1 MYGYYAI
8 KKWKVLKNRNE
19 GTFGHWHPFRTS
31 TSMKAITDRLSQF
44 PLELIFWI
52 GSIVAIL
59 TIDPSVSNHF
69 TLCPLENLGFDWCP
83 GCGLGR
89 SMNLLAR
96 GEFQASWSMHPLAML
111 AYVVIFSR
119 IWNLIKNL
127 KTTHN
132 YG

>member
-1 MYGYYAI
+1 MKEI
-8 KKWKVLKNRNE
+8 SKWIQQV
-19 GTFGHWHPFRTS
+19 
-31 TSMKAITDRLSQF
+31 

-52 GSIVAIL
+52 GSLIAIL
-59 TIDPSVSNHF
+59 TINPEASQHF
-69 TLCPLENLGFDWCP
+69 SLCPLDNLGFSWCP

-96 GEFQASWSMHPLAML
+96 GEIQASWSMHPLAML
-111 AYVVIFSR
+111 AFAAIFHR
-119 IWNLIKNL
+119 IWTLIKHL

>member
-1 MYGYYAI
+1 M
-8 KKWKVLKNRNE
+8 KQFTSLLNR
-19 GTFGHWHPFRTS
+19 
-31 TSMKAITDRLSQF
+31 L
-44 PLELIFWI
+44 PLELVFWI

-59 TIDPSVSNHF
+59 MLEPQLGSHLS
-69 TLCPLENLGFDWCP
+69 LCPLDQLGFDWCP

-96 GEFQASWSMHPLAML
+96 GEFKASWSMHPLAIL
-111 AYVVIFSR
+111 AFGVIFHR
-119 IWNLIKNL
+119 IWNLIRNL

>member
-1 MYGYYAI
+1 
-8 KKWKVLKNRNE
+8 
-19 GTFGHWHPFRTS
+19 
-31 TSMKAITDRLSQF
+31 MKEITQRLQRF
-44 PLELIFWI
+44 PLELFFWI
-52 GSIVAIL
+52 GSLIAIL
-59 TIDPSVSNHF
+59 MLEPGAEPHMS
-69 TLCPLENLGFDWCP
+69 LCPLDQLGFSWCP

-96 GEFQASWSMHPLAML
+96 GDFQASWSMHPLAML

-119 IWNLIKNL
+119 IWQLIKNL